1 MLDGKA
7 VTPLYVQLMTEIE
20 AKIMKGVYQPG
31 ERLQSESEMAK
42 TFGVSIITVSALV
55 DKGLVE
61 KKQGKGTFVSK
72 PKFTK
77 DIKKLQSF
85 TEMCEH
91 MGMKSGGRMLE
102 NKLIVADEKTRN
114 LLGLVYFE
122 TGEVVAAL
130 SEWVISKNLQPTR
143 NLASEYIGRLQANG
157 NKLKAINDTIRKY
170 NHALLLCRE
179 GHEDMA
185 SIQLRRILSQN
196 PKLIKGY
203 HLLALIQI
211 KNGEWS
217 RARRTLRKAAK
228 IDKTNT
234 TTLRF
239 LREVDEQTGV
249 TTRLEKQKKGFFRDN
264 KNKNME
270 YDPAES
276 EYTVQTPVY
285 HERSRLPVFLLIM
298 SGMAAGAVAFWLLAV
313 PAIKQGIY
321 QEANQQIVQYSESLA
336 TQGAELTKVQGE
348 AEESDNTAETV
359 SKQLT
364 EEQAKS
370 KSYESLLTAYTFYQ
384 QQNLD
389 EAAVAVK
396 NVQVDV
402 LPESLKPIYITIRDA
417 TGVAGIGDPEQPQ
430 TEESSGGESSG
441 DSGSTEGSTDDSGY
455 DDSGYYD
462 DGSYD
467 DGSYDESG
475 YYDDGYYDDGSYDDG
490 SYYE

>member
-1 MLDGKA
+1 
-7 VTPLYVQLMTEIE
+7 
-20 AKIMKGVYQPG
+20 
-31 ERLQSESEMAK
+31 
-42 TFGVSIITVSALV
+42 
-55 DKGLVE
+55 
-61 KKQGKGTFVSK
+61 
-72 PKFTK
+72 
-77 DIKKLQSF
+77 
-85 TEMCEH
+85 
-91 MGMKSGGRMLE
+91 
-102 NKLIVADEKTRN
+102 
-114 LLGLVYFE
+114 
-122 TGEVVAAL
+122 
-130 SEWVISKNLQPTR
+130 
-143 NLASEYIGRLQANG
+143 
-157 NKLKAINDTIRKY
+157 
-170 NHALLLCRE
+170 
-179 GHEDMA
+179 
-185 SIQLRRILSQN
+185 
-196 PKLIKGY
+196 
-203 HLLALIQI
+203 
-211 KNGEWS
+211 
-217 RARRTLRKAAK
+217 
-228 IDKTNT
+228 
-234 TTLRF
+234 
-239 LREVDEQTGV
+239 
-249 TTRLEKQKKGFFRDN
+249 
-264 KNKNME
+264 
-270 YDPAES
+270 
-276 EYTVQTPVY
+276 
-285 HERSRLPVFLLIM
+285 M

>member
-1 MLDGKA
+1 
-7 VTPLYVQLMTEIE
+7 
-20 AKIMKGVYQPG
+20 
-31 ERLQSESEMAK
+31 
-42 TFGVSIITVSALV
+42 
-55 DKGLVE
+55 
-61 KKQGKGTFVSK
+61 
-72 PKFTK
+72 
-77 DIKKLQSF
+77 
-85 TEMCEH
+85 
-91 MGMKSGGRMLE
+91 
-102 NKLIVADEKTRN
+102 
-114 LLGLVYFE
+114 
-122 TGEVVAAL
+122 
-130 SEWVISKNLQPTR
+130 
-143 NLASEYIGRLQANG
+143 
-157 NKLKAINDTIRKY
+157 
-170 NHALLLCRE
+170 
-179 GHEDMA
+179 
-185 SIQLRRILSQN
+185 
-196 PKLIKGY
+196 
-203 HLLALIQI
+203 
-211 KNGEWS
+211 
-217 RARRTLRKAAK
+217 
-228 IDKTNT
+228 
-234 TTLRF
+234 
-239 LREVDEQTGV
+239 
-249 TTRLEKQKKGFFRDN
+249 
-264 KNKNME
+264 ME

-285 HERSRLPVFLLIM
+285 HERSRLPGFSLIM
-298 SGMAAGAVAFWLLAV
+298 SGMAAGAVAFWFFAV

-455 DDSGYYD
+455 DDLGYYD

-475 YYDDGYYDDGSYDDG
+475 LL
-490 SYYE
+490 

>member
-1 MLDGKA
+1 
-7 VTPLYVQLMTEIE
+7 
-20 AKIMKGVYQPG
+20 
-31 ERLQSESEMAK
+31 
-42 TFGVSIITVSALV
+42 
-55 DKGLVE
+55 
-61 KKQGKGTFVSK
+61 
-72 PKFTK
+72 
-77 DIKKLQSF
+77 
-85 TEMCEH
+85 
-91 MGMKSGGRMLE
+91 
-102 NKLIVADEKTRN
+102 
-114 LLGLVYFE
+114 
-122 TGEVVAAL
+122 
-130 SEWVISKNLQPTR
+130 
-143 NLASEYIGRLQANG
+143 
-157 NKLKAINDTIRKY
+157 
-170 NHALLLCRE
+170 
-179 GHEDMA
+179 
-185 SIQLRRILSQN
+185 
-196 PKLIKGY
+196 
-203 HLLALIQI
+203 
-211 KNGEWS
+211 
-217 RARRTLRKAAK
+217 
-228 IDKTNT
+228 
-234 TTLRF
+234 
-239 LREVDEQTGV
+239 
-249 TTRLEKQKKGFFRDN
+249 
-264 KNKNME
+264 
-270 YDPAES
+270 
-276 EYTVQTPVY
+276 
-285 HERSRLPVFLLIM
+285 M
-298 SGMAAGAVAFWLLAV
+298 SGMAAGAAAFWLLAV

-475 YYDDGYYDDGSYDDG
+475 YYDDGSYDDG

>member
-1 MLDGKA
+1 
-7 VTPLYVQLMTEIE
+7 
-20 AKIMKGVYQPG
+20 
-31 ERLQSESEMAK
+31 
-42 TFGVSIITVSALV
+42 
-55 DKGLVE
+55 
-61 KKQGKGTFVSK
+61 
-72 PKFTK
+72 
-77 DIKKLQSF
+77 
-85 TEMCEH
+85 
-91 MGMKSGGRMLE
+91 
-102 NKLIVADEKTRN
+102 
-114 LLGLVYFE
+114 
-122 TGEVVAAL
+122 
-130 SEWVISKNLQPTR
+130 
-143 NLASEYIGRLQANG
+143 
-157 NKLKAINDTIRKY
+157 
-170 NHALLLCRE
+170 
-179 GHEDMA
+179 
-185 SIQLRRILSQN
+185 
-196 PKLIKGY
+196 
-203 HLLALIQI
+203 
-211 KNGEWS
+211 
-217 RARRTLRKAAK
+217 
-228 IDKTNT
+228 
-234 TTLRF
+234 
-239 LREVDEQTGV
+239 
-249 TTRLEKQKKGFFRDN
+249 
-264 KNKNME
+264 
-270 YDPAES
+270 
-276 EYTVQTPVY
+276 
-285 HERSRLPVFLLIM
+285 M

-336 TQGAELTKVQGE
+336 TQGAELTRVQGK

-467 DGSYDESG
+467 ESG

>member
-1 MLDGKA
+1 
-7 VTPLYVQLMTEIE
+7 
-20 AKIMKGVYQPG
+20 
-31 ERLQSESEMAK
+31 
-42 TFGVSIITVSALV
+42 
-55 DKGLVE
+55 
-61 KKQGKGTFVSK
+61 
-72 PKFTK
+72 
-77 DIKKLQSF
+77 
-85 TEMCEH
+85 
-91 MGMKSGGRMLE
+91 
-102 NKLIVADEKTRN
+102 
-114 LLGLVYFE
+114 
-122 TGEVVAAL
+122 
-130 SEWVISKNLQPTR
+130 
-143 NLASEYIGRLQANG
+143 
-157 NKLKAINDTIRKY
+157 
-170 NHALLLCRE
+170 
-179 GHEDMA
+179 
-185 SIQLRRILSQN
+185 
-196 PKLIKGY
+196 
-203 HLLALIQI
+203 
-211 KNGEWS
+211 
-217 RARRTLRKAAK
+217 
-228 IDKTNT
+228 
-234 TTLRF
+234 
-239 LREVDEQTGV
+239 
-249 TTRLEKQKKGFFRDN
+249 
-264 KNKNME
+264 
-270 YDPAES
+270 
-276 EYTVQTPVY
+276 
-285 HERSRLPVFLLIM
+285 
-298 SGMAAGAVAFWLLAV
+298 MAAGAVAFWLLAV

-336 TQGAELTKVQGE
+336 TQGAELTRVQGK

-467 DGSYDESG
+467 ESG

>member
-1 MLDGKA
+1 M
-7 VTPLYVQLMTEIE
+7 
-20 AKIMKGVYQPG
+20 
-31 ERLQSESEMAK
+31 
-42 TFGVSIITVSALV
+42 
-55 DKGLVE
+55 
-61 KKQGKGTFVSK
+61 
-72 PKFTK
+72 
-77 DIKKLQSF
+77 
-85 TEMCEH
+85 
-91 MGMKSGGRMLE
+91 
-102 NKLIVADEKTRN
+102 
-114 LLGLVYFE
+114 
-122 TGEVVAAL
+122 
-130 SEWVISKNLQPTR
+130 
-143 NLASEYIGRLQANG
+143 
-157 NKLKAINDTIRKY
+157 
-170 NHALLLCRE
+170 
-179 GHEDMA
+179 
-185 SIQLRRILSQN
+185 
-196 PKLIKGY
+196 
-203 HLLALIQI
+203 
-211 KNGEWS
+211 
-217 RARRTLRKAAK
+217 
-228 IDKTNT
+228 
-234 TTLRF
+234 
-239 LREVDEQTGV
+239 

-402 LPESLKPIYITIRDA
+402 LPESLKPVYITIRDA

-430 TEESSGGESSG
+430 TDESSGGESSG
-441 DSGSTEGSTDDSGY
+441 DSDSTEGSTDGSGY
-455 DDSGYYD
+455 DDSGSYGE
-462 DGSYD
+462 GSYD

-475 YYDDGYYDDGSYDDG
+475 YYDDG

>member
-1 MLDGKA
+1 
-7 VTPLYVQLMTEIE
+7 
-20 AKIMKGVYQPG
+20 MK
-31 ERLQSESEMAK
+31 
-42 TFGVSIITVSALV
+42 
-55 DKGLVE
+55 
-61 KKQGKGTFVSK
+61 
-72 PKFTK
+72 
-77 DIKKLQSF
+77 
-85 TEMCEH
+85 
-91 MGMKSGGRMLE
+91 
-102 NKLIVADEKTRN
+102 
-114 LLGLVYFE
+114 
-122 TGEVVAAL
+122 
-130 SEWVISKNLQPTR
+130 
-143 NLASEYIGRLQANG
+143 
-157 NKLKAINDTIRKY
+157 
-170 NHALLLCRE
+170 
-179 GHEDMA
+179 
-185 SIQLRRILSQN
+185 
-196 PKLIKGY
+196 
-203 HLLALIQI
+203 
-211 KNGEWS
+211 
-217 RARRTLRKAAK
+217 
-228 IDKTNT
+228 
-234 TTLRF
+234 
-239 LREVDEQTGV
+239 
-249 TTRLEKQKKGFFRDN
+249 
-264 KNKNME
+264 
-270 YDPAES
+270 
-276 EYTVQTPVY
+276 
-285 HERSRLPVFLLIM
+285 RSRLPVFLLIM

>member
-1 MLDGKA
+1 
-7 VTPLYVQLMTEIE
+7 
-20 AKIMKGVYQPG
+20 
-31 ERLQSESEMAK
+31 
-42 TFGVSIITVSALV
+42 
-55 DKGLVE
+55 
-61 KKQGKGTFVSK
+61 
-72 PKFTK
+72 
-77 DIKKLQSF
+77 
-85 TEMCEH
+85 
-91 MGMKSGGRMLE
+91 
-102 NKLIVADEKTRN
+102 
-114 LLGLVYFE
+114 
-122 TGEVVAAL
+122 
-130 SEWVISKNLQPTR
+130 
-143 NLASEYIGRLQANG
+143 
-157 NKLKAINDTIRKY
+157 
-170 NHALLLCRE
+170 
-179 GHEDMA
+179 
-185 SIQLRRILSQN
+185 
-196 PKLIKGY
+196 
-203 HLLALIQI
+203 
-211 KNGEWS
+211 
-217 RARRTLRKAAK
+217 
-228 IDKTNT
+228 
-234 TTLRF
+234 
-239 LREVDEQTGV
+239 
-249 TTRLEKQKKGFFRDN
+249 
-264 KNKNME
+264 
-270 YDPAES
+270 
-276 EYTVQTPVY
+276 
-285 HERSRLPVFLLIM
+285 M

-467 DGSYDESG
+467 ESG